1 MVVPCGGSRTLAQTP
16 GGSNAGT
23 RRRRRRCRQPASALA
38 SSTLCRIGSGFAGG
52 VSDDSR
58 ATPSRATPTTRV
70 KSALGFADTARFSR
84 ALLDAVEHVAST
96 SVGDDCGVGF
106 VEPSPWA
113 TAFAALDRVHESA
126 SARR

>member
-1 MVVPCGGSRTLAQTP
+1 L
-16 GGSNAGT
+16 
-23 RRRRRRCRQPASALA
+23 
-38 SSTLCRIGSGFAGG
+38 AGG
-52 VSDDSR
+52 FSVSRR
-58 ATPSRATPTTRV
+58 APPGPATPTTRV

-96 SVGDDCGVGF
+96 SVGDDCGEGF

-113 TAFAALDRVHESA
+113 NAFAALDRVHESA